1 MSLSAITAV
10 TATRRP
16 RLDPLAWLTAGKICV
31 ACLLASSFVVP
42 AAGGFHGQAL
52 WLRGVVYPVG
62 LIVLPLIWAARGH
75 GRYPLAADAYLVVP
89 FAFDAAGNSLG
100 LYGRIDNFDNFSH
113 LVGTLALTGFA
124 GALLATRGADRL
136 VTILAAAGVAGM
148 LGIGIELT
156 EWTAFTHPVAT
167 GYGAYRDT
175 VGDLFMDVAGA
186 ALGAFT
192 LWLTSR
198 AATPFDR

>member
-1 MSLSAITAV
+1 MSLIAIPAV
-10 TATRRP
+10 TADRRQ
-16 RLDPLAWLTAGKICV
+16 RVDPLAWLAAGKITV

-62 LIVLPLIWAARGH
+62 LIVLPLIWAARGR
-75 GRYPLAADAYLVVP
+75 GRYPLAADAYLLVP

-113 LVGTLALTGFA
+113 LVGTVALTGFA
-124 GALLATRGADRL
+124 GALLATRSADRL
-136 VTILAAAGVAGM
+136 VTILAAAGVAAM

-167 GYGAYRDT
+167 GYGAY
-175 VGDLFMDVAGA
+175 
-186 ALGAFT
+186 
-192 LWLTSR
+192 
-198 AATPFDR
+198 ATPSATSAWTWPGRRWARSRSG

>member
-1 MSLSAITAV
+1 MSLIAIPAITAG
-10 TATRRP
+10 RRQ
-16 RLDPLAWLTAGKICV
+16 RLDPLAWLAAGKITV
-31 ACLLASSFVVP
+31 ACLLVSSFVVP

-62 LIVLPLIWAARGH
+62 LIVLPLIWAARGR
-75 GRYPLAADAYLVVP
+75 GRYPLAADAYLLVP

-113 LVGTLALTGFA
+113 LVGTVALTGFA
-124 GALLATRGADRL
+124 GALLATRSADRL
-136 VTILAAAGVAGM
+136 VTILAAAGVAAM

-175 VGDLFMDVAGA
+175 VGDLGMDVAGA
-186 ALGAFT
+186 ALGAIT

-198 AATPFDR
+198 AATAFDR

>member
-1 MSLSAITAV
+1 MSLIAIPAITAG
-10 TATRRP
+10 RRQ
-16 RLDPLAWLTAGKICV
+16 RLDPLAWLAAGKITV

-62 LIVLPLIWAARGH
+62 LLVLPLIWAARGRN
-75 GRYPLAADAYLVVP
+75 RYPLAADAYLLVP

-124 GALLATRGADRL
+124 GALLAGRSTDRL
-136 VTILAAAGVAGM
+136 VTILAAGVAAM

-175 VGDLFMDVAGA
+175 IGDLGMDVAGA
-186 ALGAFT
+186 ALGAAA
-192 LWLTSR
+192 LWLTGRLS
-198 AATPFDR
+198 AAFDR

>member
-1 MSLSAITAV
+1 M
-10 TATRRP
+10 
-16 RLDPLAWLTAGKICV
+16 
-31 ACLLASSFVVP
+31 
-42 AAGGFHGQAL
+42 
-52 WLRGVVYPVG
+52 
-62 LIVLPLIWAARGH
+62 
-75 GRYPLAADAYLVVP
+75 P

-124 GALLATRGADRL
+124 GALLTGRSTDRL
-136 VTILAAAGVAGM
+136 VTILAAAGVAAM

-175 VGDLFMDVAGA
+175 IGDLGMDVAGA
-186 ALGAFT
+186 ALGAAA
-192 LWLTSR
+192 LWLTGRFST
-198 AATPFDR
+198 AFDR